1 MPCCEPILLIMLLQK
16 MKITLNQLN
25 IKEMKKFFSFAVVAL
40 AAVSMLMSCTAPAPA
55 PKQIGLQLY
64 SVNNDMKDV
73 DASLAKVAAAGYN
86 VVETLRS
93 PECFGLPAAEFKAL
107 CDKHGLQIVST
118 HHSIAMNPEKEAEIM
133 EQWKEVFKGL
143 NVMGAKYCVIPSFKL
158 GETIE
163 DLKAVCEY
171 FNKVGTLAKEY
182 GLKLGYHNH
191 AFEYEVVDD
200 QVKWEY
206 MIENTDPESVFF
218 QMDVYWTT
226 KGGKNPVDYLKKY
239 PTRIQ
244 MLHIKDDLVIGD
256 SGKIDFEA
264 IFNQFYA
271 NGYTDFV
278 VEQEMPRGPKDASDE
293 EKAARIVTM
302 WDGVAKSAAY
312 LQNATFVK

>member
-1 MPCCEPILLIMLLQK
+1 
-16 MKITLNQLN
+16 
-25 IKEMKKFFSFAVVAL
+25 MKKFFSFAVVAL
-40 AAVSMLMSCTAPAPA
+40 AAVSMFSFASCKPAE
-55 PKQIGLQLY
+55 KQIGLQLY
-64 SVNNDMKDV
+64 SVNQDMKDV

-107 CDKHGLQIVST
+107 CDKHGLKIVST
-118 HHSIAMNPEKEAEIM
+118 HHSIGMNPEKEAEIM

-158 GETIE
+158 GETLE
-163 DLKAVCEY
+163 DLKAVCDY
-171 FNKVGTLAKEY
+171 FNKVGALAKEY

-191 AFEYEVVDD
+191 AFEYEVVDG

-226 KGGKNPVDYLKKY
+226 QGGKDPVAYLQKY
-239 PTRIQ
+239 PERIK
-244 MLHIKDDLVIGD
+244 MLHIKDDLVIGE

-264 IFNQFYA
+264 IFKQFYK
-271 NGYTDFV
+271 NGYSDFV
-278 VEQEMPRGPKDASDE
+278 VEQEMPRGPQDE
-293 EKAARIVTM
+293 DPAARIARM
-302 WDGVAKSAAY
+302 WEGVAKSAAY
-312 LQNATFVK
+312 LQAAEFVK

>member
-1 MPCCEPILLIMLLQK
+1 
-16 MKITLNQLN
+16 
-25 IKEMKKFFSFAVVAL
+25 MKKLFTLAVIAL
-40 AAVSMLMSCTAPAPA
+40 AALSMVTGCTPA

-64 SVNNDMKDV
+64 SVNRDMKDV

-107 CDKHGLQIVST
+107 CDKHGLKIVST
-118 HHSIAMNPEKEAEIM
+118 HHSIAMNPENEAEIM
-133 EQWKEVFKGL
+133 NQWRAVFEGL

-163 DLKAVCEY
+163 DLQAVCDY
-171 FNKVGTLAKEY
+171 FNKVGALAKEY

-191 AFEYEVVDD
+191 AFEYDVVDN

-239 PTRIQ
+239 PNRIQ
-244 MLHIKDDLVIGD
+244 MLHIKDDLVIGE

-264 IFNQFYA
+264 IFKQFYA
-271 NGYTDFV
+271 NGYNEFV
-278 VEQEMPRGPKDASDE
+278 VEHEMPRGPKDATDE
-293 EKAARIVTM
+293 EKAARLVTM
-302 WDGVAKSAAY
+302 WEGVAKSAAY
-312 LQNATFVK
+312 LQNAAFVK

>member
-1 MPCCEPILLIMLLQK
+1 
-16 MKITLNQLN
+16 
-25 IKEMKKFFSFAVVAL
+25 MKKLFTLAVIAL
-40 AAVSMLMSCTAPAPA
+40 AALSMVTGCTPA

-64 SVNNDMKDV
+64 SVNRDMKDV
-73 DASLAKVAAAGYN
+73 DTSLAKVAAAGYN

-107 CDKHGLQIVST
+107 CDKHGLKIVST
-118 HHSIAMNPEKEAEIM
+118 HHSIGLDPEKEAEIM

-158 GETIE
+158 GTTIE
-163 DLKAVCEY
+163 ELQAVCDY
-171 FNKVGTLAKEY
+171 FNKVGALAKEY

-191 AFEYEVVDD
+191 AFEYEVVDN

-226 KGGKNPVDYLKKY
+226 KGGKCPVEYLKKY
-239 PTRIQ
+239 PNRIQ
-244 MLHIKDDLVIGD
+244 MLHIKDDLVIGE

-271 NGYTDFV
+271 NGYSDFV
-278 VEQEMPRGPKDASDE
+278 VEQEMPRGPKDED
-293 EKAARIVTM
+293 KAARLATM
-302 WDGVAKSAAY
+302 WEGVAKSAAY
-312 LQNATFVK
+312 LKNAEFVK

>member
-1 MPCCEPILLIMLLQK
+1 
-16 MKITLNQLN
+16 
-25 IKEMKKFFSFAVVAL
+25 MKKIFSFAVIAL
-40 AAVSMLMSCTAPAPA
+40 AALSMVTGCTPA

-64 SVNNDMKDV
+64 SVNRDMKDV

-107 CDKHGLQIVST
+107 CDKHGLKIVST
-118 HHSIAMNPEKEAEIM
+118 HHSIAMNPENEAEVM
-133 EQWKEVFKGL
+133 NQWRAVFEGL

-163 DLKAVCEY
+163 DLKAVCDY
-171 FNKVGTLAKEY
+171 FNKVGALAKEY

-191 AFEYEVVDD
+191 AFEYEVVDG

-226 KGGKNPVDYLKKY
+226 QGGKNPVDYLKKY
-239 PTRIQ
+239 PERIK
-244 MLHIKDDLVIGD
+244 MLHIKDDLVIGE

-264 IFNQFYA
+264 IFNQVYK
-271 NGYTDFV
+271 NGY
-278 VEQEMPRGPKDASDE
+278 SD
-293 EKAARIVTM
+293 
-302 WDGVAKSAAY
+302 
-312 LQNATFVK
+312 

>member
-1 MPCCEPILLIMLLQK
+1 
-16 MKITLNQLN
+16 
-25 IKEMKKFFSFAVVAL
+25 MKKFFSFAVVAL
-40 AAVSMLMSCTAPAPA
+40 AAVSMFSFASCKPAE
-55 PKQIGLQLY
+55 KQIGLQLY
-64 SVNNDMKDV
+64 SVNQDMKDV

-93 PECFGLPAAEFKAL
+93 PQCFGLPAEEFKAL
-107 CDKHGLQIVST
+107 CDKHGLKIVST
-118 HHSIAMNPEKEAEIM
+118 HHSIGMDPEKEAEIM

-163 DLKAVCEY
+163 DLKAVCDY
-171 FNKVGTLAKEY
+171 FNKVGALAKEY

-191 AFEYEVVDD
+191 AFEYEVVDG

-226 KGGKNPVDYLKKY
+226 QGGKCPVEYLKKY
-239 PTRIQ
+239 PERIK
-244 MLHIKDDLVIGD
+244 MLHIKDDLVIGE

-271 NGYTDFV
+271 NGYSDFV
-278 VEQEMPRGPKDASDE
+278 VEQEMPRGPKDED
-293 EKAARIVTM
+293 KAARLATM
-302 WDGVAKSAAY
+302 WEGVAKSAAY
-312 LQNATFVK
+312 LQNAEFVK